1 MRSILALLVLVAS
14 SVPAFAQSSVP
25 ISTFVKQNEAVFLPV
40 TRTVDLSGPRFGFT
54 QLTPRIVDKLKERNI
69 EVTETISQFGW
80 QFEKQFNP
88 NQGGPTLVTEWVLL
102 AGGVEQGVFLPSVS
116 WLVGVRTK
124 SGMEFGI
131 GPNLSVAGSA
141 LVASAGMT
149 LQAGGLNIPVNIAVV
164 PSVVNWETYGGPP
177 SFRVTEIEKRALRVS
192 LLFGFNTRR

>member
-1 MRSILALLVLVAS
+1 MRTSHTTAFQHAMLGILVSLVLSA
-14 SVPAFAQSSVP
+14 PALAQSP
-25 ISTFVKQNEAVFLPV
+25 QQ
-40 TRTVDLSGPRFGFT
+40 TRPASLAGPRFGVT
-54 QLTPRIVDKLKERNI
+54 YLSDAIVDKLKNEDVNI
-69 EVTETISQFGW
+69 APMVTQFGW

-88 NQGGPTLVTEWVLL
+88 SQRGPTLVTEWVLL

-124 SGMEFGI
+124 SGIEFGI

-149 LQAGGLNIPVNIAVV
+149 LQAGGLNIPINIAVV

-177 SFRVTEIEKRALRVS
+177 SFRVTEIEKRAMRVS

>member
-1 MRSILALLVLVAS
+1 
-14 SVPAFAQSSVP
+14 
-25 ISTFVKQNEAVFLPV
+25 
-40 TRTVDLSGPRFGFT
+40 
-54 QLTPRIVDKLKERNI
+54 VDKLKNEDVDI
-69 EVTETISQFGW
+69 APMVTQFGW

-88 NQGGPTLVTEWVLL
+88 NQSGPTLVTEWVLL

-177 SFRVTEIEKRALRVS
+177 SYRVTEIEKQAMRISPALRFQHAAVAAAVRRVELIYGAPA
-192 LLFGFNTRR
+192 LLANTTVE

>member
-1 MRSILALLVLVAS
+1 MRTSHTSVFRRAALGSLISLALA
-14 SVPAFAQSSVP
+14 VPALAQAQS
-25 ISTFVKQNEAVFLPV
+25 Q
-40 TRTVDLSGPRFGFT
+40 TRPASLAGPRFGVT
-54 QLTPRIVDKLKERNI
+54 YLSDSIVDKLKNEDVNI
-69 EVTETISQFGW
+69 APMVSQFGW

-88 NQGGPTLVTEWVLL
+88 TRSGATLVTEWVLL

-131 GPNLSVAGSA
+131 GPNVSMAGSA

-164 PSVVNWETYGGPP
+164 PSVVNWTTYGGPP
-177 SFRVTEIEKRALRVS
+177 SYRATEIEKRAMRVS

>member
-1 MRSILALLVLVAS
+1 MRTSHMTAFRQAALGMLISLVLAS
-14 SVPAFAQSSVP
+14 PALAQAPS
-25 ISTFVKQNEAVFLPV
+25 Q
-40 TRTVDLSGPRFGFT
+40 TRPASLAGPRFGVT
-54 QLTPRIVDKLKERNI
+54 YLSDSIMDKLKNEDINI
-69 EVTETISQFGW
+69 SPMVTQFGW

-131 GPNLSVAGSA
+131 GPNLSVAG
-141 LVASAGMT
+141 MT

>member
-1 MRSILALLVLVAS
+1 MRTPHITAFQHATLGVLISLVLAAPALAQAS
-14 SVPAFAQSSVP
+14 SQTRPASLA
-25 ISTFVKQNEAVFLPV
+25 
-40 TRTVDLSGPRFGFT
+40 GPRFGVT
-54 QLTPRIVDKLKERNI
+54 YLSDSIVDKLKNEDVNI
-69 EVTETISQFGW
+69 TPMVTQFGW

-88 NQGGPTLVTEWVLL
+88 NRSGPTLVTEWVLL

-124 SGMEFGI
+124 GGMEFGI

-149 LQAGGLNIPVNIAVV
+149 LQAGGLNIPINIAVV

-177 SFRVTEIEKRALRVS
+177 SYRVTEIEKRAMRVS